1 MSKPNEGQYLSYVDM
16 FDSGGTSSYNALL
29 LSAQKR
35 LARGVSVNANYTWS
49 HCIADI
55 NQGSWVGSVGG
66 GLNIANNRSFDRG
79 NCQTQTGT
87 GINQSLDRRH
97 IVNIA
102 AVLETPKFSGRALR
116 MVASG
121 WKLSSSYRFLSGAFL
136 NVTTGVD
143 YALNGSAVERP
154 NLLLSN
160 PLATNP
166 QSVCGTTAPCQA
178 WLNPAAF
185 STRVFLSALLEI
197 WAARACRD
205 RIPGKSIR
213 LSPAVFRIREGQS
226 IEIRGEAFNLTN
238 SFRSCIGCVGG
249 LLGGTSVTARNSSQ
263 FGQITVADAPRIMQL
278 AAKFVF

>member
-1 MSKPNEGQYLSYVDM
+1 
-16 FDSGGTSSYNALL
+16 
-29 LSAQKR
+29 
-35 LARGVSVNANYTWS
+35 
-49 HCIADI
+49 
-55 NQGSWVGSVGG
+55 
-66 GLNIANNRSFDRG
+66 LNIANNRSFDRG

-121 WKLSSSYRFLSGAFL
+121 WKLSSSYRYLSGAFL

-166 QSVCGTTAPCQA
+166 QSVCGNTAPCQA

-185 STRVFLSALLEI
+185 SPSVPAGTFGNLGRSSVPGPNTWEIDMALS
-197 WAARACRD
+197 
-205 RIPGKSIR
+205 RI
-213 LSPAVFRIREGQS
+213 FRIREGQNF
-226 IEIRGEAFNLTN
+226 EIRGEAFNLTN

-249 LLGGTSVTARNSSQ
+249 LLGGTSVTVRNSPQ

>member
-1 MSKPNEGQYLSYVDM
+1 M

-29 LSAQKR
+29 LLAQKR
-35 LARGVSVNANYTWS
+35 LSRGVSVNANYTWS

-55 NQGSWVGSVGG
+55 NQGSWVGSTGG

-102 AVLETPKFSGRALR
+102 GVLESPKFSGRALR

-121 WKLSSSYRFLSGAFL
+121 WKLSSSYRYLSGAFL

-143 YALNGSAVERP
+143 YALNGSGVERP
-154 NLLLSN
+154 NLLLSD

-166 QSVCGTTAPCQA
+166 QSVCGSTAPCQA
-178 WLNPAAF
+178 WLNPSAF
-185 STRVFLSALLEI
+185 STSVAAGTFGNLGRSSVPGPNTWEIDMALS
-197 WAARACRD
+197 R
-205 RIPGKSIR
+205 S
-213 LSPAVFRIREGQS
+213 FRIREGQS
-226 IEIRGEAFNLTN
+226 FEIRGEAFNLTN
-238 SFRSCIGCVGG
+238 SFRSCIGCTGG
-249 LLGGTSVTARNSSQ
+249 LLGGTSVTVRNSPQ